1 MKMDKIAHNK
11 ENSVSLMSNSGKNGQ
26 LYEKNWDEN
35 IF

>member
-26 LYEKNWDEN
+26 LYEKN
-35 IF
+35 